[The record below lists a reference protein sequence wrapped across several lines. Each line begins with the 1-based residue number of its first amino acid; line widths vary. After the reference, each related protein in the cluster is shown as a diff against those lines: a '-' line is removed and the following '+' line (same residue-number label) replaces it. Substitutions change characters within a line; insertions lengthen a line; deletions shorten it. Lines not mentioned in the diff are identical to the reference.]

1 MDTKEKIVKDWLS
14 RYTGKSLDS
23 FGDYILLTNF
33 QKYVIQFSEI
43 MNSTIEGESSMMGSS
58 TAENITIINFGIGS
72 PNAAL
77 IMDLLIAINPQAVLF
92 LGKCG
97 GLKKRNEIGDLI
109 LPIGAI
115 RGDGASK
122 FGGRHDCHILP
133 PRLHLHLRHEGG
145 QRRVNLLEVGL

>member
-43 MNSTIEGESSMMGSS
+43 MNSAIEGESSMMGSS

-77 IMDLLIAINPQAVLF
+77 IMDLLIVL
-92 LGKCG
+92 LIYQVI
-97 GLKKRNEIGDLI
+97 KKEIFKI
-109 LPIGAI
+109 FII
-115 RGDGASK
+115 K
-122 FGGRHDCHILP
+122 
-133 PRLHLHLRHEGG
+133 
-145 QRRVNLLEVGL
+145 